1 MGLVITTTFCCGLWI
16 VLWAIGW
23 KGDDA
28 GLLAL
33 TIILIVVGVKIAVSH
48 LAPKRANN

>member
-1 MGLVITTTFCCGLWI
+1 MGLVITITLGFCLWI

-33 TIILIVVGVKIAVSH
+33 AIILIVVAVKIAASH
-48 LAPKRANN
+48 LTPNRPKN